1 MNNLILYAII
11 IVIIY
16 YLCFNLGNKKEG
28 YSIEET
34 KAIDECVKAYKEYND
49 EKDPIMKPK
58 KEAILKDKY
67 EAILKINPDFFK
79 NGIPEDIMRMI

>member
-1 MNNLILYAII
+1 MDNLILYAII
-11 IVIIY
+11 IFIIY
-16 YLCFNLGNKKEG
+16 YLTLGNKKEG

-34 KAIDECVKAYKEYND
+34 KAINECVKAYKDYNN
-49 EKDPIMKPK
+49 EKDPIMKTK

-79 NGIPEDIMRMI
+79 NGIPEDILAMI